1 MNPNFCSIPAVIS
14 AGLILSQIIS
24 VLQVYLSNIRYYR
37 KLSLLHAAGYLTV
50 PHLRVMESLKSFE
63 TAFMGGLFFSLTV
76 GLCLTLLSFGAAWLW
91 DRIFSRKKNALYPF
105 VIFWI
110 ACLIL
115 ANIQGFLPMVTLC
128 FLLIPPAVFGLSL
141 KCLPPQSNNPKPGRM
156 LLFHVICLILLALMG
171 VRQMN
176 PDMFSL
182 IRDKMLLSNSV
193 GIGLNNAYY
202 RYTLYAAQ
210 VFKNLYQDQLRTC
223 RISGE
228 FPEKD
233 RVKQQL
239 ARYDWLSIE
248 NELTDLEISANG
260 KELIFRH
267 GEKEILRSDS
277 SDFFKNTGKILKTFS
292 EKCDYYTFFR
302 TFTFLS
308 LLLVSGLSIW
318 MILYLPIRIL
328 CGICLKKKFVSVS
341 ALIICFACGAVLI
354 FFSQPEAIGRVERKE
369 LDQMLH
375 SENLSEKIKALQ
387 YIRYK
392 KMEIADFHVHNIM
405 AASPHVPERYE
416 LVRTLSV
423 SRSPD
428 TWAVTLALTD
438 DPQINVAYRAFHAL
452 GARRDSRAVEEILKK
467 IPLSDEWYI
476 QFYAYKAL
484 RNLGWRQTVS
494 N

>member
-1 MNPNFCSIPAVIS
+1 MNRNLCSIPAVIS
-14 AGLILSQIIS
+14 AGLILSQMIS
-24 VLQVYLSNIRYYR
+24 VLQVYLSNTDYYQ

-50 PHLRVMESLKSFE
+50 PQLRVMESLKSFE

-76 GLCLTLLSFGAAWLW
+76 GLCLTLLSFGSAWLW

-105 VIFWI
+105 LFFWI
-110 ACLIL
+110 ACLVL
-115 ANIQGFLPMVTLC
+115 ANIQGFLPMVTLF
-128 FLLIPPAVFGLSL
+128 FLLIPPAVFCLSL
-141 KCLPPQSNNPKPGRM
+141 KCLPPQSNPNSVRM

-176 PDMFSL
+176 SDMFSL

-228 FPEKD
+228 IPEKD

-239 ARYDWLSIE
+239 ARYDWLSME
-248 NELTDLEISANG
+248 NDLTDLEISANG
-260 KELIFRH
+260 KELVFIHRK
-267 GEKEILRSDS
+267 KEILRADS
-277 SDFFKNTGKILKTFS
+277 ASFFKDTGKILKNFS
-292 EKCDYYTFFR
+292 GKCDSYIFFR

-308 LLLVSGLSIW
+308 LLAVSGLSIW
-318 MILYLPIRIL
+318 MILYLPIRIV

-341 ALIICFACGAVLI
+341 ALILCFAGGAVLI
-354 FFSQPEAIGRVERKE
+354 FFSQPEAIGRVDRKE
-369 LDQMLH
+369 LEQMLH
-375 SENLSEKIKALQ
+375 SENLGERIKALQ

-392 KMEIADFHVHNIM
+392 KMEIADFHVHDIM

-452 GARRDSRAVEEILKK
+452 GAKQDSRAIGEILKK

-484 RNLGWRQTVS
+484 RTLGWRQTVS